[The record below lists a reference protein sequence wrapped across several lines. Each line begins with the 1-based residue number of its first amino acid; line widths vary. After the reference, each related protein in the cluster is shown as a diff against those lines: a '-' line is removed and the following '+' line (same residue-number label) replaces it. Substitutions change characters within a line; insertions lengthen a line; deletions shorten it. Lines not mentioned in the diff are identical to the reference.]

1 MKPKYFDRSI
11 KIISSAGFDQK
22 IFNFFLSLVRGGGLN
37 EILYTPVDIG
47 LRVTNEFGI
56 YHEPFWNLNVRFV
69 FLS

>member
-1 MKPKYFDRSI
+1 MKQKYFDRSI

-47 LRVTNEFGI
+47 LRVTNEFGDSMNHFGI
-56 YHEPFWNLNVRFV
+56 
-69 FLS
+69 